1 MTKISCKI
9 LFLFLLINISCVEN
23 IIFFQIHPNGKT
35 YLKFKSSGDSL
46 DIYNKDFNHPKI
58 NSSLININQNDSIWI
73 MTTEA
78 LYEDSIYISNDK
90 NGLSYTFKRSEEK
103 NIFYTFY
110 DFEVIFSGR
119 KIKNNYPDLFTAII
133 NDKIDSL
140 SWLPKVLTKII
151 AQSLSEL
158 KTEGER
164 YDFNID
170 RVVNHFRNSF
180 SRIDS
185 YKKLEHIKNNRIEF
199 IKNTMKPFK
208 TNEQFA
214 KILAKQMES
223 HEKYL
228 KTTIDLNDD
237 IFKVK
242 IKMPGQILSSN
253 ASTINKDTLFWEFGL
268 DSLLNNDFSL
278 NAKSAIKINE
288 NIKKISIL
296 IICLLLTLAV
306 IIIFKV
312 KK

>member
-1 MTKISCKI
+1 MTNILCKI
-9 LFLFLLINISCVEN
+9 LFLLSIINISCVEN
-23 IIFFQIHPNGKT
+23 IIFFQIHPDGKT
-35 YLKFKSSGDSL
+35 YLNFKSSGDSL

-58 NSSLININQNDSIWI
+58 NSSLINISQNDSIWI

-78 LYEDSIYISNDK
+78 LYDDTIYTSNNK
-90 NGLSYTFKRSEEK
+90 NGLSYAFKRWEEEK
-103 NIFYTFY
+103 FFYTTY

-140 SWLPKVLTKII
+140 IWLPKVLTKII
-151 AQSLSEL
+151 AQSLFEL
-158 KTEGER
+158 KTKGER

-180 SRIDS
+180 SRVNS
-185 YKKLEHIKNNRIEF
+185 YKKLEHIKNNRIQF
-199 IKNTMKPFK
+199 IKDTMKPFK
-208 TNEQFA
+208 TNEGFA
-214 KILAKQMES
+214 KTLAKQMES

-253 ASTINKDTLFWEFGL
+253 ASTINKDTLIWEFGL
-268 DSLLNNDFSL
+268 DSLLNSDFSL
-278 NAKSAIKINE
+278 EAKSAIKINE

-296 IICLLLTLAV
+296 FICLLLTLTT
-306 IIIFKV
+306 IIISKA

>member
-1 MTKISCKI
+1 MTKVSCKI

-78 LYEDSIYISNDK
+78 LYDDSIYISNDK
-90 NGLSYTFKRSEEK
+90 NGLSYTFKRWEEK
-103 NIFYTFY
+103 NIFYTLY

-158 KTEGER
+158 ETKGEN

-170 RVVNHFRNSF
+170 RVVNHFKNSF
-180 SRIDS
+180 SRINS
-185 YKKLEHIKNNRIEF
+185 YKKLEHITNNRIEF
-199 IKNTMKPFK
+199 IENTMKPFK
-208 TNEQFA
+208 TNEEFA
-214 KILAKQMES
+214 KTLAKQMES

-228 KTTIDLNDD
+228 KTTLDLNDD

-242 IKMPGQILSSN
+242 VIMPGQILSSN
-253 ASTINKDTLFWEFGL
+253 ALTFNNDTLFWEFGL
-268 DSLLNNDFSL
+268 DSLLNNDYSL
-278 NAKSAIKINE
+278 KAKSAIKLNK

-296 IICLLLTLAV
+296 VICLLLTLA
-306 IIIFKV
+306 IIIISKAN
-312 KK
+312 K

>member
-58 NSSLININQNDSIWI
+58 NSSLINTNQNDSIWI

-78 LYEDSIYISNDK
+78 LYDDSIYISNDK
-90 NGLSYTFKRSEEK
+90 NGLSYTFKRWEEK
-103 NIFYTFY
+103 NIFYTLY

-151 AQSLSEL
+151 AQSLYEL
-158 KTEGER
+158 ETKGEN

-170 RVVNHFRNSF
+170 RVVNHFKNSF
-180 SRIDS
+180 SRINS
-185 YKKLEHIKNNRIEF
+185 YKKLEHITNNRIEF
-199 IKNTMKPFK
+199 IENTMKPFK
-208 TNEQFA
+208 TNEEFA
-214 KILAKQMES
+214 KKLAKQMES

-228 KTTIDLNDD
+228 KTTLDLNDD

-242 IKMPGQILSSN
+242 VIMPGQILSSN
-253 ASTINKDTLFWEFGL
+253 ASTFNNDTLFWEFGL

-278 NAKSAIKINE
+278 KAKSAIKINK

-296 IICLLLTLAV
+296 VICLLLTLA
-306 IIIFKV
+306 IIIISKAN
-312 KK
+312 K

>member
-1 MTKISCKI
+1 MTNILCKI
-9 LFLFLLINISCVEN
+9 LFLLSIINISCVEN

-58 NSSLININQNDSIWI
+58 NSSLINISQNDSIWI

-78 LYEDSIYISNDK
+78 LYDDTIYTSNNK
-90 NGLSYTFKRSEEK
+90 NGLSYAFKRWEEEK
-103 NIFYTFY
+103 FFYTTY

-140 SWLPKVLTKII
+140 IWLPKVLTKII
-151 AQSLSEL
+151 AQSLFEL
-158 KTEGER
+158 KTKGER

-180 SRIDS
+180 SRVNS
-185 YKKLEHIKNNRIEF
+185 YKKLEHIKNNRIQF
-199 IKNTMKPFK
+199 IKDTMKPFK
-208 TNEQFA
+208 TNEGFA
-214 KILAKQMES
+214 KTLAKQMES

-253 ASTINKDTLFWEFGL
+253 ASTINKDTLIWEFGL
-268 DSLLNNDFSL
+268 DSLLNSDFSL
-278 NAKSAIKINE
+278 EAKSAIKINE

-296 IICLLLTLAV
+296 FICLLLTLTT
-306 IIIFKV
+306 IIISKA